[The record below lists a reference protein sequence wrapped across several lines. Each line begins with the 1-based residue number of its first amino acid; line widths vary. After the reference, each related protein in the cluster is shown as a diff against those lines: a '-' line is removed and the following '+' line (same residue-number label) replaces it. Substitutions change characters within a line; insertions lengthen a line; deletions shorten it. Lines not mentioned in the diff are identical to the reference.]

1 MELHSG
7 VAWRKKETVTNA
19 KWANLFPF
27 FTKSTLDISKAEL
40 ASFDWA
46 FLVEW
51 INIVVQLS
59 LDSFLKGDPFPYWFV
74 ARFSHWFL
82 LEVPNNHLS
91 TGKPWSHPSRKY
103 FNLPSFPTKHHFLC
117 YILFFAKQRKCHLH
131 TKLLFLF
138 LLGVQGLFTQKTS
151 LVFFVTL
158 SIVFSSLF
166 LISYDLQTQK
176 SNLRWELLDLPNITL
191 LISRSKKKSTC
202 FQVPSSNFLST
213 FSFSP
218 RLFLNLVD
226 PNLLSC
232 TAFYEQWKGRFFL
245 IKYIFAFFLS

>member
-1 MELHSG
+1 MLSSFCHWKLNKWCG
-7 VAWRKKETVTNA
+7 VAFWCGLAQKKPVTNA

-138 LLGVQGLFTQKTS
+138 LLGVQGLFTRKTS
-151 LVFFVTL
+151 LVFL
-158 SIVFSSLF
+158 
-166 LISYDLQTQK
+166 
-176 SNLRWELLDLPNITL
+176 
-191 LISRSKKKSTC
+191 
-202 FQVPSSNFLST
+202 
-213 FSFSP
+213 
-218 RLFLNLVD
+218 
-226 PNLLSC
+226 
-232 TAFYEQWKGRFFL
+232 
-245 IKYIFAFFLS
+245 

>member
-1 MELHSG
+1 MWSCILVWLG
-7 VAWRKKETVTNA
+7 AKKTVTNA

-117 YILFFAKQRKCHLH
+117 YILFFRKATEMSPTYKTFVPLPSWRSRFVYAEDELGFFCNFINS
-131 TKLLFLF
+131 FL
-138 LLGVQGLFTQKTS
+138 K
-151 LVFFVTL
+151 
-158 SIVFSSLF
+158 
-166 LISYDLQTQK
+166 
-176 SNLRWELLDLPNITL
+176 
-191 LISRSKKKSTC
+191 
-202 FQVPSSNFLST
+202 
-213 FSFSP
+213 SFSH
-218 RLFLNLVD
+218 
-226 PNLLSC
+226 
-232 TAFYEQWKGRFFL
+232 
-245 IKYIFAFFLS
+245 